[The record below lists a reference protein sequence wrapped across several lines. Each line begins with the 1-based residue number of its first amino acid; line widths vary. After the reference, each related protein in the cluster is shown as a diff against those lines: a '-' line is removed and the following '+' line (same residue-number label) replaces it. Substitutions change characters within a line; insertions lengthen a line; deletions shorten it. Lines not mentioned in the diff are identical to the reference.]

1 MNISRVMIAA
11 AVFALTGA
19 TAHSADKP
27 TRAEKN
33 EARLAEMLKGRKA
46 GEPVSCIPEFQSS
59 RMEVIEGVAM
69 VYGMGKTI
77 YVAKPD
83 RPESWQWGDIMVVK
97 RTGGQLCNTDIIHTV
112 DRMSGFTTGVVFMS
126 KFVPYTKQAKQD

>member
-1 MNISRVMIAA
+1 MNILRVMIAA
-11 AVFALTGA
+11 AVFALTAA
-19 TAHSADKP
+19 TAHAADKP
-27 TRAEKN
+27 TRAAKS

-46 GEPVSCIPEFQSS
+46 GEPVSCIPEFQAS
-59 RMEVIEGVAM
+59 RIEVIEGVAM

-83 RPESWQWGDIMVVK
+83 RPESWRWDDIMVVK

-126 KFVPYTKQAKQD
+126 KFVPYTKQD